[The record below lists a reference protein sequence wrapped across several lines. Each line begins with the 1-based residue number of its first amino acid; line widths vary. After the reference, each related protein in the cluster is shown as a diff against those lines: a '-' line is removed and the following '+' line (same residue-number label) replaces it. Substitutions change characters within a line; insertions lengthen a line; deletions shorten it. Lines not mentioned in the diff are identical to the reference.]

1 MQRRKRKSDMDL
13 LAKEM
18 KLNKEQQQ
26 LLVKTALNIT
36 TIRREQG
43 WQADVMFPHAMV
55 VIKSKNDKY
64 GITIASNKDL
74 RGKFFFTDAER
85 AAMKLMEISNYEPVH
100 AV

>member
-1 MQRRKRKSDMDL
+1 
-13 LAKEM
+13 
-18 KLNKEQQQ
+18 
-26 LLVKTALNIT
+26 
-36 TIRREQG
+36 
-43 WQADVMFPHAMV
+43 MFPHAMV

-100 AV
+100 AVWWTEQEKPCICKLC